1 VPFTTT
7 LAPITGSP
15 LASTTLPRTVLF
27 CNTSSI
33 LSVSAKA
40 VPGLPANRA
49 EAIIAEYNI
58 LFDENFNNFLFTFL
72 KFKINNFV
80 DIV

>member
-1 VPFTTT
+1 MKT
-7 LAPITGSP
+7 A
-15 LASTTLPRTVLF
+15 
-27 CNTSSI
+27 
-33 LSVSAKA
+33 
-40 VPGLPANRA
+40 
-49 EAIIAEYNI
+49 AIIAEYNI